1 MDIVRINLYNPKH
14 MRRAIWTALLA
25 MPLMMNATKN
35 PITSSDQAEIIP
47 RTQIVNFNSSEQQRL
62 AQNASWQNF
71 KTEHAS
77 WNAAF
82 NEMNGLPHR
91 AYGTAIPVAGE
102 SLEAKAINFIQNELG
117 DFNIPTQELFLI
129 STPTTSKHEYAN
141 YVQYH
146 EGLEVINS
154 RLMLK
159 FHANGIVAYGCDVYP
174 NLDLNTTPIIDE
186 SEALGTAMDGI
197 QIEILDSQMS
207 SELKIL
213 ILPEAVQSAH
223 LCYEIY
229 VNAVGDDMV
238 PSKYKCLVDAHSG
251 QLIYRLDEVKSINK
265 CPKCKKGREI
275 MTMGMADVDM
285 HISAELYES
294 SVINPTST
302 ESLPNLKVTIGG
314 TDYYTDLDGNLSIAE
329 TGSFEANFSLEGLW
343 GQVNTNDVIPTFN
356 MQIPDGSSEV
366 TFDGSADI
374 KELSAYHSVNA
385 IHDHMKAF
393 MPNFTGLDYPM
404 PTNIDVAGNCNAFYD
419 GEINFFDAGGGC
431 NATSLIADVVY
442 HEYGH
447 GINDI
452 YYDDNGMTFNNGAM
466 HEGYADLWAISLTDN
481 PHLGQGFFDDTEN
494 GIRRYDINPKVYPQ
508 DLVGEVHADGEIICG
523 AWYDTHLL
531 MGADW
536 DTTMELFIN
545 TYAGFQA
552 EGMNGTEGTVFFDIL
567 LDALQEDDDN
577 GDLEDG
583 TPNDLAIIEGFAI
596 HGIYLLSGAEIIHDN
611 PLTLSAENDLLIDAD
626 VLIQF
631 PFGIYLQDV
640 VLYHKINDAVEWS
653 AVSMTNTEG
662 DTYQANL
669 GPQETGTV
677 IAYYIGLIDT
687 YNNLTRIDPI
697 GANAMDPTLPHF
709 TIVGMEKVM
718 EHNGDFTEDFGE
730 WQTGNATD
738 LATAGIWELNIPI
751 GSYGFFGDPTTIV
764 APNFDHTGEE
774 LAFIT
779 GQANS
784 PDGSI
789 YDTDVD
795 DGGTTLTSQVIDL
808 SSFSQPVFS
817 YWRWLAHAPVGDP
830 NFAWSMDVSSDAGE
844 SWVSVE
850 KTITQ
855 DRQYRR
861 NVFRVADYI
870 EVTDQFQM
878 RFIADDPIFEGPG
891 ALVEAALDDIYL
903 WDEIATSVGELAL
916 SQFSI
921 FPNPANEQVTLV
933 TSVEP
938 GDIDYVRIIDAQ
950 GRIVVEILAIANNK
964 VSIDLSSLSNGVYNI
979 ILSSSSG
986 VTSKMLII
994 E

>member
-1 MDIVRINLYNPKH
+1 
-14 MRRAIWTALLA
+14 
-25 MPLMMNATKN
+25 
-35 PITSSDQAEIIP
+35 
-47 RTQIVNFNSSEQQRL
+47 
-62 AQNASWQNF
+62 
-71 KTEHAS
+71 
-77 WNAAF
+77 
-82 NEMNGLPHR
+82 
-91 AYGTAIPVAGE
+91 
-102 SLEAKAINFIQNELG
+102 
-117 DFNIPTQELFLI
+117 
-129 STPTTSKHEYAN
+129 
-141 YVQYH
+141 
-146 EGLEVINS
+146 
-154 RLMLK
+154 
-159 FHANGIVAYGCDVYP
+159 
-174 NLDLNTTPIIDE
+174 
-186 SEALGTAMDGI
+186 
-197 QIEILDSQMS
+197 
-207 SELKIL
+207 
-213 ILPEAVQSAH
+213 
-223 LCYEIY
+223 
-229 VNAVGDDMV
+229 
-238 PSKYKCLVDAHSG
+238 
-251 QLIYRLDEVKSINK
+251 
-265 CPKCKKGREI
+265 
-275 MTMGMADVDM
+275 
-285 HISAELYES
+285 
-294 SVINPTST
+294 
-302 ESLPNLKVTIGG
+302 
-314 TDYYTDLDGNLSIAE
+314 
-329 TGSFEANFSLEGLW
+329 
-343 GQVNTNDVIPTFN
+343 
-356 MQIPDGSSEV
+356 
-366 TFDGSADI
+366 
-374 KELSAYHSVNA
+374 
-385 IHDHMKAF
+385 
-393 MPNFTGLDYPM
+393 
-404 PTNIDVAGNCNAFYD
+404 
-419 GEINFFDAGGGC
+419 
-431 NATSLIADVVY
+431 
-442 HEYGH
+442 
-447 GINDI
+447 
-452 YYDDNGMTFNNGAM
+452 
-466 HEGYADLWAISLTDN
+466 
-481 PHLGQGFFDDTEN
+481 
-494 GIRRYDINPKVYPQ
+494 
-508 DLVGEVHADGEIICG
+508 
-523 AWYDTHLL
+523 

-536 DTTMELFIN
+536 DSSMELLIN

-640 VLYHKINDAVEWS
+640 VLYHKINGAVEWS

-830 NFAWSMDVSSDAGE
+830 NFAWSMDVSPDAGE

-891 ALVEAALDDIYL
+891 ALVEAALDDFFL
-903 WDEIATSVGELAL
+903 WDEIAT
-916 SQFSI
+916 
-921 FPNPANEQVTLV
+921 
-933 TSVEP
+933 
-938 GDIDYVRIIDAQ
+938 
-950 GRIVVEILAIANNK
+950 
-964 VSIDLSSLSNGVYNI
+964 
-979 ILSSSSG
+979 
-986 VTSKMLII
+986 
-994 E
+994 